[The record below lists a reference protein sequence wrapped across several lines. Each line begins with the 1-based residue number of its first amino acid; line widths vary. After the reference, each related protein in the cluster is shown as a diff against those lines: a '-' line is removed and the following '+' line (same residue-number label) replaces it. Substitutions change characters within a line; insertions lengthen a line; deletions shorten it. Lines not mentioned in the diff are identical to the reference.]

1 MARILIADDEV
12 SLRKV
17 LAASLR
23 REGHEVVSAQDG
35 EEALQLLEA
44 SRDAEAQV
52 AMLNKLETEFAEIR
66 AGIEEVMA

>member
-1 MARILIADDEV
+1 MSRILIADDEV

-44 SRDAEAQV
+44 SRDAESGEPFDLV
-52 AMLNKLETEFAEIR
+52 ISDLKMPRLDGMCR
-66 AGIEEVMA
+66 W